1 MVEKTNT
8 LVSLVKALEAIQ
20 RKEKMNDVEFSRL
33 LAITPAAWSYITR
46 GERGIGIDILRN
58 IVNSFPELEPLAIAY
73 IKSDGT
79 DNRNEK

>member
-8 LVSLVKALEAIQ
+8 LVALVKALEAIQ
-20 RKEKMNDVEFSRL
+20 RKEKLNDGEFAQL

-58 IVNSFPELEPLAIAY
+58 IVNSFPEVEPLAIAY
-73 IKSDGT
+73 IRSDGS
-79 DNRNEK
+79 NKNEK

>member
-8 LVSLVKALEAIQ
+8 LEALVKALETIQ
-20 RKEKMNDVEFSRL
+20 RKEGMTDVEFARL
-33 LAITPAAWSYITR
+33 LAIHPSAWSYITR

>member
-8 LVSLVKALEAIQ
+8 LEALVKALETIQ
-20 RKEKMNDVEFSRL
+20 QKEKMNDVEFSQL

-46 GERGIGIDILRN
+46 RQRGIGIDILRN
-58 IVNSFPELEPLAIAY
+58 IINSFPEVEPLAIAY

-79 DNRNEK
+79 RTPS

>member
-8 LVSLVKALEAIQ
+8 LVDLVKALEAIQ
-20 RKEKMNDVEFSRL
+20 RKEKLNDGEFAQL

-58 IVNSFPELEPLAIAY
+58 IVNSFPEVEPLAFAY
-73 IKSDGT
+73 IRSDGS
-79 DNRNEK
+79 NKNEK